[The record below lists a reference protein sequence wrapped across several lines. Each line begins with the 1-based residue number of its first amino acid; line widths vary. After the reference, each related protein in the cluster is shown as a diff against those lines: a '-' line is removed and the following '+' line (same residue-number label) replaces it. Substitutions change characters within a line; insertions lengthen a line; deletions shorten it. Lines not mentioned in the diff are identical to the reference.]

1 MPFFQTND
9 GHIRSKMPTKLR
21 YQMTREELI
30 DEALTLHFQRFP
42 VKPKEIVAP
51 SNPRIEY
58 LEKRFGKEQPE
69 ETQKE

>member
-1 MPFFQTND
+1 
-9 GHIRSKMPTKLR
+9 
-21 YQMTREELI
+21 MTREELI